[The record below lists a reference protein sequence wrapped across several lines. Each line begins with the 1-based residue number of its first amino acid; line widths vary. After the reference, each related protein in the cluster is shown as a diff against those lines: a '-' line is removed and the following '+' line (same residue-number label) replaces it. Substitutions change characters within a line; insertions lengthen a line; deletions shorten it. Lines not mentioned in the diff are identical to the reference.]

1 MVRPTPAPSDAF
13 CSCPQVGHQ
22 GHSSVEDAMTAME
35 LYKLV
40 EVQWEQQEADNAKA
54 HPEDRAPDSSTDV
67 EQYMEDQ
74 YWPDE
79 LAPSASGDRREAQG
93 GRE

>member
-1 MVRPTPAPSDAF
+1 
-13 CSCPQVGHQ
+13 
-22 GHSSVEDAMTAME
+22 MTAME
-35 LYKLV
+35 LYQLV
-40 EVQWEQQEADNAKA
+40 EVQWEEEEASNAKA

-67 EQYMEDQ
+67 EQFMEDQ

-79 LAPSASGDRREAQG
+79 LTQSTSGEMMREAQG

>member
-1 MVRPTPAPSDAF
+1 
-13 CSCPQVGHQ
+13 
-22 GHSSVEDAMTAME
+22 MTAME

-54 HPEDRAPDSSTDV
+54 HTEDRAPDSSTDV

-79 LAPSASGDRREAQG
+79 LAQSTSGDIREAQG